1 RWYAD
6 DPSWRRLRNK
16 RWNIDGV
23 KYEQTLGEL
32 AEEAAEVMPPSKLCQ
47 LPMVTAHGD
56 DHQGNV
62 WVKTSTDNA
71 KYLTLFDPAFASE
84 NIPAL
89 LAFAKSTYHNAI
101 AHPYWLYH
109 HSEDE
114 AGQVI
119 EDDNWVFVE
128 GVTQLSPMRQAI
140 LDSAVEQVWLPLL
153 REMAFAA

>member
-1 RWYAD
+1 TLKPPSSESATAAIHQLFAHRLIDKTGMLGGTRFGRWYAD
-6 DPSWRRLRNK
+6 DPSWCRLRNK
-16 RWNIDGV
+16 RWNIDGI
-23 KYEQTLGEL
+23 KYEQTLRGL

-62 WVKTSTDNA
+62 WVKTTTDNA

-101 AHPYWLYH
+101 AHPY
-109 HSEDE
+109 
-114 AGQVI
+114 
-119 EDDNWVFVE
+119 
-128 GVTQLSPMRQAI
+128 
-140 LDSAVEQVWLPLL
+140 
-153 REMAFAA
+153 